1 MKKIISLVL
10 LLSLILSV
18 FGLGVSA
25 SELNPVQTF
34 AREQIERIAAEPDEN
49 NIWSEET
56 SIKSEFV
63 LYDLENVPNS
73 YIYNLVTNGKDTG
86 YI

>member
-25 SELNPVQTF
+25 SELNPARTF

-49 NIWSEET
+49 NGR
-56 SIKSEFV
+56 K
-63 LYDLENVPNS
+63 
-73 YIYNLVTNGKDTG
+73 KRA
-86 YI
+86 